1 MTDIIDT
8 EHGYSVS
15 IPPTTPDG
23 QPVATQTGE
32 RGGLHLVHAE
42 SPDLSTL
49 YFEVAAY
56 PDLRNHAEL
65 AEGQRRFLTDQSA
78 DVELSETRE
87 LAIGCLAGTG
97 FDVRGTLQG
106 RWKERRFFFVDGPTR
121 TYRIVHDP
129 RSPLN
134 ERVFASLQIHT
145 RD

>member
-1 MTDIIDT
+1 LSDIVDT

-15 IPPTTPDG
+15 IPAATPRG
-23 QPVATQTGE
+23 QAVSIQTGE
-32 RGGLHLVHAE
+32 RGGVHLMHAE
-42 SPDLSTL
+42 SPDLSEL

-56 PDLRNHAEL
+56 PDVRDHAVL
-65 AEGQRRFLTDQSA
+65 ADGQRRFLTDQSA
-78 DVELSETRE
+78 DVEVTGTDKRV
-87 LAIGCLAGTG
+87 IGRFAGTG

-106 RWKERRFFFVDGPTR
+106 RWKERRFLFVDGPSR

-134 ERVFASLQIHT
+134 ERVFASLRLHS